1 MNFYELLKSG
11 LSVDEINAMVSEEL
25 KAADAKLDRERT
37 EEKLKE
43 KAIKDRE
50 MILNDARAH
59 LISALG
65 LYNEVFKITKF
76 TDEDANDLAEAIKET
91 ENFMIKHP
99 DLIKMYVGNDAAK
112 IKSKHSIVDN
122 LDDGFWRVFKF

>member
-11 LSVDEINAMVSEEL
+11 MSIDEINALVTEEL
-25 KAADAKLDRERT
+25 KAADEKLYKERE

-43 KAIKDRE
+43 KALKDRE
-50 MILNDARAH
+50 ITLNDARAH

-65 LYNEVFKITKF
+65 LYNEVFKITEF
-76 TDEDANDLAEAIKET
+76 TDEDANDLAEALKET
-91 ENFMIKHP
+91 EDFMIKHP
-99 DLIKMYVGNDAAK
+99 DLIKMYIGKDAAK
-112 IKSKHSIVDN
+112 PKYKSSIFDN

>member
-11 LSVDEINAMVSEEL
+11 MSVDEINALVTEEL
-25 KAADAKLDRERT
+25 KAADEKLYKEKE

-43 KAIKDRE
+43 KALKDRE
-50 MILNDARAH
+50 ITLNDARAH

-65 LYNEVFKITKF
+65 LYNEVFKITEF
-76 TDEDANDLAEAIKET
+76 TDEDAEDLAEALKEA
-91 ENFMIKHP
+91 EDFMIKHP
-99 DLIKMYVGNDAAK
+99 DLIKMYMGKGAAK
-112 IKSKHSIVDN
+112 VKYKSSILDN

>member
-11 LSVDEINAMVSEEL
+11 MSIDEINAMVAEEL
-25 KAADAKLDRERT
+25 KTAGTKLDKEKE

-43 KAIKDRE
+43 KALKDRE
-50 MILNDARAH
+50 LILDDARAH

-76 TDEDANDLAEAIKET
+76 TDEDANDLAETLKEV
-91 ENFMIKHP
+91 EDFMIKHP
-99 DLIKMYVGNDAAK
+99 DLIKMYIGKDAAK
-112 IKSKHSIVDN
+112 PLYKSSIIDN
-122 LDDGFWRVFKF
+122 LDDGFWRLLNI

>member
-43 KAIKDRE
+43 KALKDRE

-65 LYNEVFKITKF
+65 LYNEVFKITEF
-76 TDEDANDLAEAIKET
+76 TDEDANDLAEALKET
-91 ENFMIKHP
+91 ENFIIKHP
-99 DLIKMYVGNDAAK
+99 DLIKMYIGNDATK
-112 IKSKHSIVDN
+112 VKSKYSIVDN

>member
-11 LSVDEINAMVSEEL
+11 MSIDEINTLVTEEL
-25 KAADAKLDRERT
+25 KAADEKLYKEKEEER
-37 EEKLKE
+37 LKE
-43 KAIKDRE
+43 KALKDRE

-65 LYNEVFKITKF
+65 LYNEVFKITEF
-76 TDEDANDLAEAIKET
+76 TDEDANDLAEALKET
-91 ENFMIKHP
+91 EDFMIKHP
-99 DLIKMYVGNDAAK
+99 DLIKMYIGKDTAK
-112 IKSKHSIVDN
+112 PKYKSSITDN

>member
-11 LSVDEINAMVSEEL
+11 LSVDEINALVSEEL

-43 KAIKDRE
+43 KALKDRE

-65 LYNEVFKITKF
+65 LYNEVFKITEF
-76 TDEDANDLAEAIKET
+76 TDEDANDLAEALKET
-91 ENFMIKHP
+91 ENFIIKHP
-99 DLIKMYVGNDAAK
+99 DLIKMYIGNDAAK
-112 IKSKHSIVDN
+112 AKSKYSIVDN
-122 LDDGFWRVFKF
+122 LDDGFWRVFKI

>member
-11 LSVDEINAMVSEEL
+11 LSVDEINALVSEEL

-43 KAIKDRE
+43 KALKDRE

-65 LYNEVFKITKF
+65 LYNEVFKITEF
-76 TDEDANDLAEAIKET
+76 TDEDANDLAEALKET

-99 DLIKMYVGNDAAK
+99 DLIKMYIGNDATK
-112 IKSKHSIVDN
+112 VKSKYSIVDN